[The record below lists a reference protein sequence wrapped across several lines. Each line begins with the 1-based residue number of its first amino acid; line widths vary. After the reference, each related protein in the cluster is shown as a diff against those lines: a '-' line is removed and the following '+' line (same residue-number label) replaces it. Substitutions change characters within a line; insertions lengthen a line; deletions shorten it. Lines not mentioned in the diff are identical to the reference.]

1 MTHHTSGAADLP
13 ETLDAI
19 ADSQYL
25 AGVTAGWNAAQAN
38 DSNTALR
45 KIHES
50 RAGYL
55 KPLRDAKRAALAA
68 LAAGQAVPAEPTPDE
83 LRAIAREA
91 RNSSGS
97 ASDDCGSAMYVLY
110 GWRAAISKVA
120 PPAMDGGEV
129 EDAARYQL
137 VRRGQHWSV
146 IDGIGNDL
154 RGEAL
159 DAAVDTVRSK
169 KGGAA

>member
-1 MTHHTSGAADLP
+1 MTHHTHTSGAADLP
-13 ETLDAI
+13 AIQRYKIGYHSDDWGQRSSTPSGIPDASGSWVRY
-19 ADSQYL
+19 ADH
-25 AGVTAGWNAAQAN
+25 V
-38 DSNTALR
+38 
-45 KIHES
+45 
-50 RAGYL
+50 
-55 KPLRDAKRAALAA
+55 AA
-68 LAAGQAVPAEPTPDE
+68 LAAGQAVAPATQPAVLSRGVIRDIFMAHGFTVKEGQTDLKE
-83 LRAIAREA
+83 
-91 RNSSGS
+91 
-97 ASDDCGSAMYVLY
+97 YVY
-110 GWRAAISKVA
+110 AAAYSLFAATRPA

-146 IDGIGNDL
+146 IDGIGNYL